1 MNARVRLDATSE
13 YRDCSELSGPE
24 KVRVCGSDND
34 WDVANWC
41 DKAGVFYRYRDIYS
55 GPARIDRVT
64 IVLMGRDVAAHLGH
78 YDWTDD
84 YDEDSFVLTPPAGHT
99 FGSILARLES
109 LR

>member
-13 YRDCSELSGPE
+13 IRDGSELTRDE
-24 KVRVCGSDND
+24 RVRVCGSSID

-41 DKAGVFYRYRDIYS
+41 DAHGVRYSYRTVYVGRGRRERLGLI
-55 GPARIDRVT
+55 
-64 IVLMGRDVAAHLGH
+64 LLGRDVAAHLGH

-109 LR
+109 IR